1 MVGVPFTGLKQLLG
15 TDFRE
20 QGKLKQPGIPIMDSA
35 NNQLIW
41 WIQEAK
47 KAFAGQKLNYLI
59 KGDGNSKYPAFE
71 AVIAS
76 LKRNEEFKY
85 NLVTTLD
92 DVPAGSEL
100 EKAYKSPG
108 N

>member
-1 MVGVPFTGLKQLLG
+1 MVGVPFGGLKQLLA
-15 TDFRE
+15 TDAKE
-20 QGKLKQPGIPIMDSA
+20 QGSLKQPGIPVLDSA
-35 NNQLIW
+35 TNQLVW

-76 LKRNEEFKY
+76 LKRNEEYKY
-85 NLVTTLD
+85 NLVTALD
-92 DVPAGSEL
+92 DIPAGSAL
-100 EKAYKSPG
+100 DKSLKNPA